1 MMLLSAL
8 TIPSL
13 AMAMFLCSSSSSRLS
28 QDTESVVKRLDV
40 AFGGNAAFSPAVDS
54 LHQTGQEG
62 GSGLYG
68 ADGCKPFRAP
78 RLGSRYSLPSSHS
91 KSLQSGLVAPASS
104 VIPMAGRVAAT
115 HVTITVSGQPSAEP
129 WSSEADS
136 PHRTALSGS
145 PTQVPAS
152 GSTWGSPSSNSPDGQ
167 RGLDGETAGPGGI
180 SPVGSPLGRKAEQ
193 VPEAV
198 VKQRSPVR
206 DLTEQFEAATR
217 EAAAG
222 KGLWPSATQG
232 AGASELDEE
241 EGGEAPECG
250 EQMYGLEAEFQREA
264 SEGNNGVGLMRG
276 SSRLALSS
284 RAWDAAPDGQSGDG
298 AHTDEERTIATK
310 SQLQR

>member
-1 MMLLSAL
+1 M
-8 TIPSL
+8 
-13 AMAMFLCSSSSSRLS
+13 
-28 QDTESVVKRLDV
+28 VKRLDV
-40 AFGGNAAFSPAVDS
+40 AFGSDATISPAVDS

-62 GSGLYG
+62 GGGLYG
-68 ADGCKPFRAP
+68 AGSCKSFGAP
-78 RLGSRYSLPSSHS
+78 RLGSRYSLPSSYS
-91 KSLQSGLVAPASS
+91 KSLQSGLAAPASS

-180 SPVGSPLGRKAEQ
+180 SPVGSPLGRKAEK

-222 KGLWPSATQG
+222 KGLWPSAAQGALASEPGKGLWPLTAQG
-232 AGASELDEE
+232 AGAPELDEE
-241 EGGEAPECG
+241 EDGEQWGKAPECG
-250 EQMYGLEAEFQREA
+250 QQMYGLEAEFQREA
-264 SEGNNGVGLMRG
+264 SEGNNSTGLRG

-284 RAWDAAPDGQSGDG
+284 RAWDATPGGLGGDG
-298 AHTDEERTIATK
+298 SHPDEERTIATK